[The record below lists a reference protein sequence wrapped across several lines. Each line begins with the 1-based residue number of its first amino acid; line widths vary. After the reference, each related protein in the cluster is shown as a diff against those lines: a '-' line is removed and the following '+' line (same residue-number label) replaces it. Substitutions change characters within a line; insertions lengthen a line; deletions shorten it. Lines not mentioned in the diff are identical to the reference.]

1 MIQKSDLEDHCRL
14 QNPKEK
20 LYTHY
25 HGRTDTFSCT
35 DRAYTNTK
43 LRVNIKIRYVVNS
56 FSDHFHAVFVERKNQ
71 QIKRGKG
78 YWILNS
84 TLLKDENYRTEIK
97 KLWNNWRSQKHC
109 FSSISQWWEKG
120 KKHVRDFTK
129 LYTRATTKELN
140 KRKTSLEKRLIYKK
154 IGEQNSKLW
163 QTI

>member
-1 MIQKSDLEDHCRL
+1 M
-14 QNPKEK
+14 QNPKKK

-25 HGRTDTFSCT
+25 HGRTNTFSRT

-56 FSDHFHAVFVERKNQ
+56 YSDHFHAVFVERKNQ
-71 QIKRGKG
+71 QLKWGEG

-84 TLLKDENYRTEIK
+84 TLPKDENYRTEIK
-97 KLWNNWRSQKHC
+97 KPWNNWRSQKHC
-109 FSSISQWWEKG
+109 FSSVSQWWEKG

-140 KRKTSLEKRLIYKK
+140 KRKTSLEKRLCNIYKK
-154 IGEQNSKLW
+154 IGDQISKLW